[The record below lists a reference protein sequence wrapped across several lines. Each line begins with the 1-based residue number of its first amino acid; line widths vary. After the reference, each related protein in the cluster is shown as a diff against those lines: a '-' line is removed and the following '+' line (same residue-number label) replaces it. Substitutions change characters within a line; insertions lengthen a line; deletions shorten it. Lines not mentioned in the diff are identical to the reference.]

1 MLTHVRGKPEG
12 AVLHQGDLQKL
23 RAAVSSSK
31 AAPRE
36 ATFARTVPVAA
47 KKKKKKKSRLSSPCF
62 HLSAQRGVLCWC
74 TELQPSRE
82 VAQVLSDG
90 GKAAGNK

>member
-12 AVLHQGDLQKL
+12 AVLRQGDLQKL
-23 RAAVSSSK
+23 RAAVSGSK

-47 KKKKKKKSRLSSPCF
+47 KKKKKKK
-62 HLSAQRGVLCWC
+62 Q
-74 TELQPSRE
+74 T
-82 VAQVLSDG
+82 
-90 GKAAGNK
+90 